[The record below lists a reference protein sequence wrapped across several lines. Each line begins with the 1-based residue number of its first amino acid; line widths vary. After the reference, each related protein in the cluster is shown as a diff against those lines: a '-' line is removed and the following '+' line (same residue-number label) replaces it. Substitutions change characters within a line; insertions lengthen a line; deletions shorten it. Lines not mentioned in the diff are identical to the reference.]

1 MSSKFKVTKWVR
13 LPIDSYLSSMS
24 IYPPIPGICFFKIWL
39 WKSKVKVIAEG
50 HIVGPPSYWLT
61 SLLFHVNPTIPEIQ
75 LFLKFD
81 LENSRSGS
89 WESAKFK
96 VTKCVPLA
104 INTHLSFS
112 VWKVA
117 GPHALNL
124 KAWELSVFTLIFPL
138 KTHLSSLSTP
148 THLISFSFLSS
159 SAYASRYHLPSS
171 CCTICGPNSVPY
183 VLSHRAIRPQPSSIV
198 PLCHPS
204 YTFHPS
210 PSILHRPSVAPSLQ
224 PPAPSIPSPHYP
236 LAASSLCPSGVQ
248 LNEIWLEVSWISLLS
263 FSNDRHLYKKYQQ
276 QHWCNLLGNVPCVF
290 YWERNNFYIE
300 SIQIIWVFRAG
311 LRLNYQNHCPSI
323 LQGFVWSWL

>member
-39 WKSKVKVIAEG
+39 WKSKVKVIAQG

-75 LFLKFD
+75 LFFKFD

-124 KAWELSVFTLIFPL
+124 KAWELSVLTIIFPL

-171 CCTICGPNSVPY
+171 RCTICGPNSVPY
-183 VLSHRAIRPQPSSIV
+183 VLSRAIHHATV
-198 PLCHPS
+198 
-204 YTFHPS
+204 
-210 PSILHRPSVAPSLQ
+210 PSILH
-224 PPAPSIPSPHYP
+224 IPSFTVHPS
-236 LAASSLCPSGVQ
+236 SSLSRTIPAATGA
-248 LNEIWLEVSWISLLS
+248 IYPVSTLSAGCIISLPIRS
-263 FSNDRHLYKKYQQ
+263 TAE
-276 QHWCNLLGNVPCVF
+276 WNLTWSELN
-290 YWERNNFYIE
+290 
-300 SIQIIWVFRAG
+300 IIIIFFKWQTF
-311 LRLNYQNHCPSI
+311 I
-323 LQGFVWSWL
+323 